1 MDGLIIENAIDCLP
15 VGGALGA
22 VELAV
27 SPVTAVIKAAPLMKA
42 TLSGKRKMASKLF
55 WRQSVPFR
63 DAFI

>member
-27 SPVTAVIKAAPLMKA
+27 SVTAVIKAAHLMKA
-42 TLSGKRKMASKLF
+42 TLSGKRKMPSKLF
-55 WRQSVPFR
+55 
-63 DAFI
+63 

>member
-27 SPVTAVIKAAPLMKA
+27 SVTAVIKAAPLMKA
-42 TLSGKRKMASKLF
+42 TSSDKIKMPSKLF